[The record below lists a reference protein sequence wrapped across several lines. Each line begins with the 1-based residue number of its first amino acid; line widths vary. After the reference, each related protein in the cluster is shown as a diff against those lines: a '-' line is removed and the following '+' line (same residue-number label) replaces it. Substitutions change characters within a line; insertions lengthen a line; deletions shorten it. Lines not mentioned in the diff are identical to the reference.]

1 MTTTS
6 ARVVPW
12 ARGARWLADGWRLF
26 RVAPLAWIALVFGY
40 WMLMIMVS
48 MLPAV
53 GIALASILVPPFSVG
68 FMSVSRAAARR
79 APLALPLL
87 FAGFRERVQ
96 TQLLLGGVYLACLAL
111 LLAASALADGG
122 ALAQWLLS
130 AERPAAESLQSG
142 AFFLALA
149 SAAALY
155 LPVMFAFWFAP
166 VLAAWHGMGVAKAL
180 FFSLFACLMNW
191 RAFLSYGVAAAL
203 VTAAAPLA
211 ALSALDWMSRGALR
225 AQSDALLF
233 PLLLVILPTL
243 LASFYAS
250 YRDIFGAPDAA

>member
-12 ARGARWLADGWRLF
+12 FRGARWLADGWRLF
-26 RVAPLAWIALVFGY
+26 RVAPLAWIALVLGY
-40 WMLMIMVS
+40 WLLMSMVS
-48 MLPAV
+48 ILPVV

-68 FMSVSRAAARR
+68 FMAVSRAAARR

-87 FAGFRERVQ
+87 FAGFRERQQ
-96 TQLLLGGVYLACLAL
+96 TQLLLGAVYLACLAL
-111 LLAASALADGG
+111 LLAASALVDGG
-122 ALAQWLLS
+122 ALARWLLTG
-130 AERPAAESLQSG
+130 ARPAAEAVQSG

-166 VLAAWHGMGVAKAL
+166 LLAAWHGMGAAKAL

-191 RAFLSYGVAAAL
+191 RAFLSYGIAAAL

-211 ALSALDWMSRGALR
+211 ALSALDWMSHGALR
-225 AQSDALLF
+225 EHADMLLLL
-233 PLLLVILPTL
+233 LLLVILPTL

-250 YRDIFGAPDAA
+250 YRDVFAAQEAA

>member
-1 MTTTS
+1 
-6 ARVVPW
+6 
-12 ARGARWLADGWRLF
+12 
-26 RVAPLAWIALVFGY
+26 
-40 WMLMIMVS
+40 
-48 MLPAV
+48 
-53 GIALASILVPPFSVG
+53 
-68 FMSVSRAAARR
+68 
-79 APLALPLL
+79 LALPLL
-87 FAGFRERVQ
+87 FAGFRERPQ

-122 ALAQWLLS
+122 ALAHWLL
-130 AERPAAESLQSG
+130 AGKPPADESLQSG

-166 VLAAWHGMGVAKAL
+166 VLAAWHGMGAAKAL

-191 RAFLSYGVAAAL
+191 RAFLTYGAAAVL

-211 ALSALDWMSRGALR
+211 ALSVLDWMSRGTLR
-225 AQSDALLF
+225 EHADMLLL

-243 LASFYAS
+243 LASFYAG
-250 YRDIFGAPDAA
+250 YRDVFGAQEGA